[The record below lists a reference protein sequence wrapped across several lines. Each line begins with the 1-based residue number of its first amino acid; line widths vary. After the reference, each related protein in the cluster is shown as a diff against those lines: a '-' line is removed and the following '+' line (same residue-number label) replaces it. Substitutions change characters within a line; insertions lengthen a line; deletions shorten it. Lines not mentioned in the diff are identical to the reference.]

1 MFLDSEGIG
10 VNTFSFTPDEDLEAG
25 WEEFDPDQLP
35 SFANYPNEPEGLGDD
50 KDNPTPMLTD
60 QEAEMIW

>member
-1 MFLDSEGIG
+1 MFLENEGVG
-10 VNTFSFTPDEDLEAG
+10 MNAFSFTPDEDHDGG

-35 SFANYPNEPEGLGDD
+35 SFANYPNQPELGEDE
-50 KDNPTPMLTD
+50 DNPTPMLTD